1 MQKLPLYIC
10 SSVISDDMKTLVT
23 LIAFVAFSG
32 LVNAQVLESIKGTAK
47 GKLQSQDF
55 NTGRSNKEKSGLTN
69 KKSVSQEAPASTPE
83 PESADSASTEMP
95 ASGTLNYKK
104 EYSFDMKVAYD
115 ITDMKKKETTN
126 VGYSYSDEAM
136 YTVNKESQSAMITDY
151 VNEVMITID
160 DESKSAM
167 VMSSSFS
174 NRMAGKMMDEHNEKA
189 GKTTITKTGETKQIL
204 GKNCEKYIAT
214 SEDGTKID
222 MWITTD
228 IVIDNAKIAASL
240 MQYSKTAKPEGD
252 YPESGTTM
260 ELTSYNKK
268 GEAETH
274 MIMTEFSETAFTKN
288 LNDYRFTTVGF

>member
-1 MQKLPLYIC
+1 
-10 SSVISDDMKTLVT
+10 MKTLVT
-23 LIAFVAFSG
+23 LITFLAFTG

-55 NTGRSNKEKSGLTN
+55 NTGRSNKEKTGLTN
-69 KKSVSQEAPASTPE
+69 KKSESSPAVPASSAPE
-83 PESADSASTEMP
+83 PSTESADSASTGMP

-115 ITDMKKKETTN
+115 ITNMKKSETTN
-126 VGYSYSDEAM
+126 MAYSYSDEAM
-136 YTVNKESQSAMITDY
+136 YTVMSTGQSSMINDF

-160 DESKSAM
+160 EKSKSAT

-174 NRMAGKMMDEHNEKA
+174 NRMAGKMMDNHNEKA

-240 MQYSKTAKPEGD
+240 MQYSKTAQPEGD
-252 YPESGTTM
+252 YPANGTTM
-260 ELTSYNKK
+260 EFTSYNKK

-288 LNDYRFTTVGF
+288 LNEYRVTTVGF

>member
-1 MQKLPLYIC
+1 
-10 SSVISDDMKTLVT
+10 MKTLVT
-23 LIAFVAFSG
+23 LITFIAFST
-32 LVNAQVLESIKGTAK
+32 LANAQVLESIKGTAK

-69 KKSVSQEAPASTPE
+69 KKSASPAAPASSATPE
-83 PESADSASTEMP
+83 PENADSASTETP

-126 VGYSYSDEAM
+126 MAYSYSDEAM
-136 YTVNKESQSAMITDY
+136 YTSMTDGQSSMINDY
-151 VNEVMITID
+151 VNEVMISID
-160 DESKSAM
+160 EKSKSAT

-174 NRMAGKMMDEHNEKA
+174 NKMASKMMDNHNEKA

-240 MQYSKTAKPEGD
+240 MQYSKTAQPEGD
-252 YPESGTTM
+252 YPASGTTM
-260 ELTSYNKK
+260 EFTSYNKK

-288 LNDYRFTTVGF
+288 LNDYRITTVGF